1 MNGVIIYLRTKTV
14 CNAGLF
20 ACQGPKPGSHPR
32 FACPSIDQA
41 ASAATVHG
49 LLNSSHLTQFMCPFP
64 FLTPTSLASDK
75 FVTAHHFGNLIF
87 FLFQIIIGLIV
98 MTSSLTI
105 ILSNNLCKIS
115 LQHLLWFALLIKILQ
130 E

>member
-49 LLNSSHLTQFMCPFP
+49 LLNSSHLPLLENMPKVLAKVPAAVAADTNATHQYRLQKQLVP
-64 FLTPTSLASDK
+64 LASDD
-75 FVTAHHFGNLIF
+75 
-87 FLFQIIIGLIV
+87 QR
-98 MTSSLTI
+98 
-105 ILSNNLCKIS
+105 
-115 LQHLLWFALLIKILQ
+115 
-130 E
+130 